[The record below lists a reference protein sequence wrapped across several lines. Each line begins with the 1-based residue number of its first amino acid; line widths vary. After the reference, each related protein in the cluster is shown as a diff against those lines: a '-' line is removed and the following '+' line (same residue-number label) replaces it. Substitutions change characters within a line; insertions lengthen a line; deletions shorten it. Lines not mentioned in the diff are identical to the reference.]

1 MLLINLTTLNEMLA
15 AEEAGLIWKND
26 EETIITIQL
35 TFVDPQLELRVESAA
50 QRYTIN

>member
-1 MLLINLTTLNEMLA
+1 MLLINLTTLNEML

-35 TFVDPQLELRVESAA
+35 TFVDPQLELRLESAA
-50 QRYTIN
+50 QRYPIN